1 MDQQE
6 DTPCYQTNLP
16 LFQIIF
22 NLLHPA
28 QISHIHNM
36 WKQYDIIIQSVEFTS
51 NSDIVICKS

>member
-28 QISHIHNM
+28 QVSYIHN
-36 WKQYDIIIQSVEFTS
+36 SVKTS
-51 NSDIVICKS
+51 MTSLSSQ